1 MVSMTAEKSPRI
13 EGKPKSN
20 RPWKTRQTT
29 RFSAAKRQGVVSHLS
44 LSREQKQA
52 KKEQHEQ
59 MKAVEREM
67 KEAKLKRIEDEKTRR
82 LEKEQRRIANEY
94 KSSAYQAINPSKMKT
109 MSKKQ
114 LRRIKKTSVNSK
126 GQVEL
131 VSPWEG
137 GSASM
142 KKILRRKK

>member
-1 MVSMTAEKSPRI
+1 MTVEKSPRI

-29 RFSAAKRQGVVSHLS
+29 RFSTIKRQGVVSHLS
-44 LSREQKQA
+44 LSLEQKLA
-52 KKEQHEQ
+52 KKAKHDQ
-59 MKAVEREM
+59 MKAVEREV
-67 KEAKLKRIEDEKTRR
+67 KEAKLKRIEDEKARR

-94 KSSAYQAINPSKMKT
+94 KSSSYQAIDPSKIKT

-114 LRRIKKTSVNSK
+114 LRMIRKTSVNSK

-131 VSPWEG
+131 VNPWEG
-137 GSASM
+137 GSAASM
-142 KKILRRKK
+142 KKILRKKK